1 MMSHYSKVKKNLTFF
16 LLSKPKR
23 SVALADASLS
33 RICESPT
40 CVNPTRMTVLK
51 AVLGVIAT
59 AVVIIVIVVPIA
71 VLVGNKNQE
80 DRQQTFRLE
89 DYLSGNYSY
98 KSYSLR
104 WISENEYL
112 HKTRE
117 GNVVIINVETGKTSD
132 MISNTTFDA
141 VQAGYYSVSPDRNYA
156 LLESNYSKLW
166 RHSFTASYSIYDLKS
181 RQFVA
186 NTSLPQQIQYIT
198 WAPVGH
204 TLVYVWNYNI
214 YLKTDPT
221 SSPVSITTNGKK
233 NKIYNGIPDWIYEE
247 EMLSSNNA
255 LWWSPNGIFFAYG
268 EFNDTH
274 VPLIEYSFYGDGQY
288 PETIHIPYP
297 KAGAIAS
304 TVRLFVVNV
313 EKKELHELPAPQEF
327 RSSDYYLSAVKWV
340 TDNRIAVQWI
350 ERRQNHSILSICDLD
365 KSTWNCG
372 KDLQFAE
379 QSTTGWI
386 GVFHSSEPFFEA
398 DNSTFYKVFS
408 DTHGYK
414 HIHKVAGK
422 PPKATPITNGNWEV
436 ISIVA
441 LIDNIL
447 YYISNEYQNYPGR
460 RNLYKITIGTS
471 PLKPQCVT
479 CELLGPHCQYYSPY
493 FNRNGQYYM
502 LSCYGPGFPVFTL
515 INATNDKVIEIL
527 EDNKQLEK
535 NLQNMQMPTK
545 VVKSLELD
553 GTNYWYQMILPPN
566 FDESKKYPLLIDV
579 YGGPGSQKVDDRF
592 SIEWATYLA
601 STEEIIVASFDGR
614 GSAYQGDK
622 IMHAIYRRL
631 GTYEVEDQIT
641 AAREFIKMG
650 YIDEKR
656 IAIWGWSYGGYVTSM
671 VLGTG
676 SKVFKC
682 GIAVAPVSNWTY
694 YDSMYTER
702 YMGYPTEND
711 NLQFYKNSTVME
723 RAENFKLVDYL
734 LIHGTADDNVHFQ
747 QAAQISKAL
756 VNKEVDFQAMWYTD
770 KDHGLSGLAY
780 SHLYVHMSN
789 FLRQCFFDN

>member
-1 MMSHYSKVKKNLTFF
+1 MK
-16 LLSKPKR
+16 
-23 SVALADASLS
+23 
-33 RICESPT
+33 
-40 CVNPTRMTVLK
+40 TVLK
-51 AVLGVIAT
+51 VVLGVIAT
-59 AVVIIVIVVPIA
+59 AVVIVVIAVPIA

-80 DRQQTFRLE
+80 DRQQTFQLD
-89 DYLSGNYSY
+89 DYLGGKFRY

-112 HKTRE
+112 HKNKE
-117 GNVVIINVETGKTSD
+117 GNVILINIETGNTSD
-132 MISNTTFDA
+132 IISNTTFDE
-141 VQAGYYSVSPDRNYA
+141 VQAGYYAVSANGNYA

-166 RHSFTASYSIYDLKS
+166 RHSFTASYSIYDVKS

-186 NTSLPQQIQYIT
+186 NTTLPQQIQYIA

-221 SSPVSITTNGKK
+221 SSSINITTNGKK
-233 NKIYNGIPDWIYEE
+233 NEIYNGIPDWIYEE

-288 PETIHIPYP
+288 PETIQIPYP
-297 KAGAIAS
+297 KAGANVS

-313 EKKELHELPAPQEF
+313 ENRTHQALEAPEDF
-327 RSSDYYLSAVKWV
+327 LSSEYYLSAVKWV
-340 TDNRIAVQWI
+340 TDHRISVQWI
-350 ERRQNHSILSICDLD
+350 ERRQNHSILTICDF
-365 KSTWNCG
+365 KASNSWSCE

-379 QSTTGWI
+379 KSTTGWI
-386 GVFHSSEPFFEA
+386 GVFHTSDPFFET
-398 DNSTFYKVFS
+398 DNINFYKVFS
-408 DTHGYK
+408 DMQGYK
-414 HIHKVAGK
+414 HIHRISRN
-422 PPKATPITNGNWEV
+422 PPEVKQITSGNWEV
-436 ISIVA
+436 INIVT
-441 LIDNIL
+441 LTKDTL
-447 YYISNEYQNYPGR
+447 YYISNEYQQWPGR
-460 RNLYKITIGTS
+460 RNLYKIKIGTS
-471 PLKPQCVT
+471 SQKPQCIT
-479 CELLGPHCQYYSPY
+479 CELMAERCQYYSAY
-493 FNRNGQYYM
+493 FSKNGKYYM
-502 LSCYGPGFPVFTL
+502 LSCYGPGLPIFTL
-515 INATNDKVIEIL
+515 VNATNDKVIETL
-527 EDNKQLEK
+527 EDNKELEE
-535 NLQNMQMPTK
+535 NLQNIQMPTK
-545 VVKSLELD
+545 IVKFLELD
-553 GTNYWYQMILPPN
+553 GTNYSYQMILPPN
-566 FDESKKYPLLIDV
+566 FEASNKYPLLIDV

-592 SIEWATYLA
+592 SIDWATYLA
-601 STEEIIVASFDGR
+601 STERVIVASFDGR

-631 GTYEVEDQIT
+631 GTYEVDDQIRAT
-641 AAREFIKMG
+641 RKFIEMG
-650 YIDEKR
+650 FIDEKR
-656 IAIWGWSYGGYVTSM
+656 TAIWGWSYGGYVTSM

-676 SKVFKC
+676 SEVFKC

-702 YMGYPTEND
+702 YMGYPTEDD

-723 RAENFKLVDYL
+723 RADKFKLVDYL

-780 SHLYVHMSN
+780 SHLYIHMSH
-789 FLRQCFFDN
+789 FLQQCFINNE